1 MKIISIRTFALL
13 AACALICARGAA
25 APVLI
30 GNKTVA
36 AEKLDA
42 ATIKSI
48 FLGKKVACLGK
59 KVAWDGAGRIT
70 LAVLKGG
77 PVAEEYFKSAVE
89 MTVSAFNNHWRR
101 LAMTGGGTAPKSFEK
116 EEELRKFVAETPGA
130 VGFVDSANADNSVVV
145 LKPAS

>member
-1 MKIISIRTFALL
+1 MKTITIRLL
-13 AACALICARGAA
+13 AILAVFTVVSASDFAS
-25 APVLI
+25 PVLI
-30 GNKTVA
+30 GNKNVA

-42 ATIKSI
+42 ATVKSI
-48 FLGKKVACLGK
+48 FLGK

-89 MTVSAFNNHWRR
+89 MTASAFNNHWRR

-116 EEELRKFVAETPGA
+116 EEDLRKFVAETPGA
-130 VGFVDSANADNSVVV
+130 VGFIDSANADDSVVI
-145 LKPAS
+145 LKPAA